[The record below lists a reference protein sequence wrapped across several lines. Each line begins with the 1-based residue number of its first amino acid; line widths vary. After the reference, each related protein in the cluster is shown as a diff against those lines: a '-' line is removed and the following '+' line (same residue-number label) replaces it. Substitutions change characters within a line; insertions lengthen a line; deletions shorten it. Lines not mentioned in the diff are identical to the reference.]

1 MSLVEISGADALVPL
16 PPPPPPMPRRSPPP
30 PPPRFDAF
38 DHKGA
43 RMVCGFRCPVTKRS
57 SLKPLHWVKI
67 TRALQGSLWD
77 ELQIQYGESQTAI
90 ELDVPEIET
99 LFSVGAKPRPKPK
112 PEKVPLI
119 DLKRANNTIVNLK
132 ILKMPLPDMMA
143 AVMAMDESVLDV
155 DQIENLIQLCPTKE
169 EMELLKNYTG
179 DKATLGKS
187 EQCLLELMK
196 VPRFEAKLRVLSF
209 KIPFGTKVWLY
220 NLLCYL
226 LSDSLEENVI
236 LGSVVNGD
244 YCADNKIQKNV
255 KCGQF
260 CV

>member
-1 MSLVEISGADALVPL
+1 
-16 PPPPPPMPRRSPPP
+16 
-30 PPPRFDAF
+30 
-38 DHKGA
+38 
-43 RMVCGFRCPVTKRS
+43 
-57 SLKPLHWVKI
+57 
-67 TRALQGSLWD
+67 
-77 ELQIQYGESQTAI
+77 
-90 ELDVPEIET
+90 
-99 LFSVGAKPRPKPK
+99 
-112 PEKVPLI
+112 
-119 DLKRANNTIVNLK
+119 
-132 ILKMPLPDMMA
+132 
-143 AVMAMDESVLDV
+143 
-155 DQIENLIQLCPTKE
+155 
-169 EMELLKNYTG
+169 LL
-179 DKATLGKS
+179 S
-187 EQCLLELMK
+187 QCLLELMK